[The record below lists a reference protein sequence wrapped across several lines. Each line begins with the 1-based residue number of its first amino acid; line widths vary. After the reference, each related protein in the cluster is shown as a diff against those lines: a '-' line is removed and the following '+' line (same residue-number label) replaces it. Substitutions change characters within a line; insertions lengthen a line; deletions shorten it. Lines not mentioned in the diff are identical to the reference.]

1 MAGDKLP
8 DMLNQSLA
16 GNITLRHLNISK
28 NKITDVGGC
37 MVADLILYNEGIN
50 VFQVHWNKIRG
61 KGAHAIGKA
70 FKYNKSI
77 KIFDASFNSF
87 GSIGAG
93 ITEDSVA

>member
-37 MVADLILYNEGIN
+37 MVADLILYN
-50 VFQVHWNKIRG
+50 
-61 KGAHAIGKA
+61 
-70 FKYNKSI
+70 
-77 KIFDASFNSF
+77 
-87 GSIGAG
+87 
-93 ITEDSVA
+93 